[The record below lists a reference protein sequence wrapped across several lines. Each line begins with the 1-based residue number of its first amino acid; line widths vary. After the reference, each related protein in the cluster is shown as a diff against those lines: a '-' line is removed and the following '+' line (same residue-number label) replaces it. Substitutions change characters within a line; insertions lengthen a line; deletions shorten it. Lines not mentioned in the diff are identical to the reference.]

1 MKKSVL
7 FGVLAFFAVS
17 AMSVQ
22 NANAQNVTVKKSA
35 KTEQKATLST
45 NMSQAQSASENA
57 KPVVKSTNAQKEY
70 TEAEKE
76 AMLKNGKAPKQVQS
90 ADKKAKQDVKAAGK
104 KVKSDVKAADKQ
116 VKKAAKTGEKMTKA
130 QRDQKVK
137 AANAEKEK
145 ATSTGKKVKK

>member
-7 FGVLAFFAVS
+7 FGALAFFAVS

-45 NMSQAQSASENA
+45 NKAQAQPASENA
-57 KPVVKSTNAQKEY
+57 KPDVKPINTQKEY

-76 AMLKNGKAPKQVQS
+76 AMLKNGQAPKQV
-90 ADKKAKQDVKAAGK
+90 KAAEK
-104 KVKSDVKAADKQ
+104 QVKNDAKAADKK
-116 VKKAAKTGEKMTKA
+116 VKKEVKKGEKMTKA
-130 QRDQKVK
+130 KRDEK
-137 AANAEKEK
+137 AKAAQAAKPKKANAEKK
-145 ATSTGKKVKK
+145 AKK

>member
-17 AMSVQ
+17 TMSVQ

-35 KTEQKATLST
+35 KTEQKAALST
-45 NMSQAQSASENA
+45 NKAQAQSASENA
-57 KPVVKSTNAQKEY
+57 KPDVKPINTQKEY

-90 ADKKAKQDVKAAGK
+90 ADKKAKK
-104 KVKSDVKAADKQ
+104 DVKAADKQ
-116 VKKAAKTGEKMTKA
+116 VKKDVKRAEKMTKA
-130 QRDQKVK
+130 RRDQKVK
-137 AANAEKEK
+137 AANAKK
-145 ATSTGKKVKK
+145 AKAANTDKKVKK

>member
-1 MKKSVL
+1 MKKLVL

-45 NMSQAQSASENA
+45 NKAQAQPASENA
-57 KPVVKSTNAQKEY
+57 KPDVKPINTQKEY

-76 AMLKNGKAPKQVQS
+76 AMLKNGQAPKQV
-90 ADKKAKQDVKAAGK
+90 KAAEK
-104 KVKSDVKAADKQ
+104 QVKNDAKAADKK
-116 VKKAAKTGEKMTKA
+116 VKKVKKGEKMTKA
-130 QRDQKVK
+130 KRDEK
-137 AANAEKEK
+137 AKAAQAAKPKKANAEKK
-145 ATSTGKKVKK
+145 AKK

>member
-22 NANAQNVTVKKSA
+22 NANAQNTTVKKSA

-45 NMSQAQSASENA
+45 NKAQSASENA
-57 KPVVKSTNAQKEY
+57 KPVVKSSNAQKELKG
-70 TEAEKE
+70 TEKE
-76 AMLKNGKAPKQVQS
+76 AVLKNGKAPKQVQT
-90 ADKKAKQDVKAAGK
+90 ADKKAKQDVKAAEK
-104 KVKSDVKAADKQ
+104 KVKNDVKAADKQ
-116 VKKAAKTGEKMTKA
+116 VKKDVRRTEKMTKA

-137 AANAEKEK
+137 AANAKK
-145 ATSTGKKVKK
+145 AKDANTDKKVKK

>member
-22 NANAQNVTVKKSA
+22 NANAQNTTVKKSA

-45 NMSQAQSASENA
+45 NKAQAQPASENA
-57 KPVVKSTNAQKEY
+57 KPDVKPINTQKEY

-76 AMLKNGKAPKQVQS
+76 AMLKNGQAPKQV
-90 ADKKAKQDVKAAGK
+90 KAAEK
-104 KVKSDVKAADKQ
+104 QVKNDAKAADKK
-116 VKKAAKTGEKMTKA
+116 VKKEVKKGEKMTKA
-130 QRDQKVK
+130 KRDEKAK
-137 AANAEKEK
+137 AAESAKPMK
-145 ATSTGKKVKK
+145 STSDKKVKK

>member
-22 NANAQNVTVKKSA
+22 NANAQNTTVKKSA

-45 NMSQAQSASENA
+45 NKAQAQSASENA
-57 KPVVKSTNAQKEY
+57 KPDVKPINAQKEY

-116 VKKAAKTGEKMTKA
+116 VKKDVKRAEKKTKA
-130 QRDQKVK
+130 QRDEKAKAK
-137 AANAEKEK
+137 AAESKK
-145 ATSTGKKVKK
+145 ASTTKTVKK